1 MRKVCPFHE
10 SWRVELG
17 KDTCKLEI
25 EVWEFSSR
33 GSQHHWGTK
42 PGLTFICF
50 LFSEFFTLIY
60 LIWNLIYNITPSFY
74 MILLV
79 QTLAIFGTILECS
92 LGL

>member
-25 EVWEFSSR
+25 EVWEFSSL

-42 PGLTFICF
+42 PGLTFISF
-50 LFSEFFTLIY
+50 LFFRVLHP
-60 LIWNLIYNITPSFY
+60 NLLN
-74 MILLV
+74 
-79 QTLAIFGTILECS
+79 LES
-92 LGL
+92 NL